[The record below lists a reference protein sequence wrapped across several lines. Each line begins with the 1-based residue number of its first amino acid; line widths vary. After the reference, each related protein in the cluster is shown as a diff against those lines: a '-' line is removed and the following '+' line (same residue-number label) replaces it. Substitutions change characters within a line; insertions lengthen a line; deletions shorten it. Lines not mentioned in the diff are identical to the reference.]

1 MYSVSMGRE
10 EDSRITAD
18 EAVRTMDQIL
28 GLTQIFNG
36 GKPIFV
42 DQFLFMDNTPG
53 FEKNGR
59 LIESEIPAFIVNSS
73 DVLRRRSK
81 GYGIWTYR
89 DYCDSVV
96 YNAQF
101 GLDEKGWNFQGEAY
115 VMDDGGNKRAYLP
128 SRSAI
133 VQDFNVQLKKGSQV
147 HVQFSAAG
155 DEGSHMTV
163 NMGTESQD
171 GGPVGGEEGLQ
182 HGVPGQAVRVCHLPE
197 PGKCLGGRREGLHV
211 CDPVGGLSLQ
221 RLAGDGAGCS
231 QGAEPSA

>member
-1 MYSVSMGRE
+1 
-10 EDSRITAD
+10 
-18 EAVRTMDQIL
+18 
-28 GLTQIFNG
+28 
-36 GKPIFV
+36 
-42 DQFLFMDNTPG
+42 MDNTPG

-89 DYCDSVV
+89 DSCDSVV

-147 HVQFSAAG
+147 HVQFSACLLYTSMWERRCA
-155 DEGSHMTV
+155 SR
-163 NMGTESQD
+163 
-171 GGPVGGEEGLQ
+171 P
-182 HGVPGQAVRVCHLPE
+182 PE
-197 PGKCLGGRREGLHV
+197 ASAPSRMQSVSWSWERTGW
-211 CDPVGGLSLQ
+211 
-221 RLAGDGAGCS
+221 
-231 QGAEPSA
+231 EPAAW

>member
-1 MYSVSMGRE
+1 
-10 EDSRITAD
+10 
-18 EAVRTMDQIL
+18 
-28 GLTQIFNG
+28 
-36 GKPIFV
+36 
-42 DQFLFMDNTPG
+42 MDNTPG

-59 LIESEIPAFIVNSS
+59 LIESELPAFIVNSS

-163 NMGTESQD
+163 NMGTESRTVALSEEKKVYSMEFPARQYESCLLYTSSP
-171 GGPVGGEEGLQ
+171 GPAQCSRPQSRSSPTGAPGRY
-182 HGVPGQAVRVCHLPE
+182 VPPTASR
-197 PGKCLGGRREGLHV
+197 RREG
-211 CDPVGGLSLQ
+211 SL
-221 RLAGDGAGCS
+221 
-231 QGAEPSA
+231 